1 MLGIGTGTSVAKPGV
16 LNATRI
22 VIQSCFFLFAGTTAH
37 ALTVAELAKDASL
50 TPRTFAH
57 HFANFRFR
65 FDPKVQQPDAF
76 LSARAGDCDDYAI
89 LAARVL
95 KSRGFTPR
103 LISVRM
109 PHEVDVV
116 CYVEEVEGYL
126 DFNERKSGDGIV
138 RCANSLETIAAKV
151 TGSFDAEWEYVCE
164 FVYRDGVKRL
174 VRGVNPKNREASA
187 KPSNRNQSQKAAR
200 S

>member
-1 MLGIGTGTSVAKPGV
+1 MPDTGTGISVAKPGV

-22 VIQSCFFLFAGTTAH
+22 VIQFSHLLLTGAAAH
-37 ALTVAELAKDASL
+37 ALTVDELANDASL

-89 LAARVL
+89 LAARIL

-109 PHEVDVV
+109 PGEVHVV
-116 CYVEEVEGYL
+116 CYVEEADGYL

-138 RCANSLETIAAKV
+138 HCANSLEDIAEKV
-151 TGSFDAEWEYVCE
+151 TGSFDAKWEYACE
-164 FVYRDGVKRL
+164 FIFRDGVKRL
-174 VRGVNPKNREASA
+174 VRGVHPKNREAISG
-187 KPSNRNQSQKAAR
+187 PVRIESQKSTR